1 MINDHMKA
9 YTIFNNGFLTSPW
22 RKVKAMLVSWEI
34 LKKLKVSLPI
44 LETILTDDIV
54 MAKGLN

>member
-1 MINDHMKA
+1 MKA